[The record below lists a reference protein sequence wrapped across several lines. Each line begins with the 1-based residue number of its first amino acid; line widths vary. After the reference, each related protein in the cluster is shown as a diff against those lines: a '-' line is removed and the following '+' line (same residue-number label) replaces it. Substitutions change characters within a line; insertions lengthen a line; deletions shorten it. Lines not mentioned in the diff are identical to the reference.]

1 MHEARRK
8 ATTLGQTE
16 LLASIDKDLR
26 VLEPASEPAMRV
38 ARRTIP
44 WLLLLAALSAL
55 GASPGRHRPRLAPTF
70 TDVASS
76 AGIRFRHLS
85 GSPEKNYI
93 FEAKGGGV
101 CLLDYDG
108 DGCLDI
114 YFVNGNTLED
124 VQRGV
129 VHPSALYR
137 ANRDGTYTDVTTSGR
152 RRRPRVG
159 AWGAPSATSTTT
171 GSPTST
177 CSG

>member
-1 MHEARRK
+1 M
-8 ATTLGQTE
+8 
-16 LLASIDKDLR
+16 
-26 VLEPASEPAMRV
+26 
-38 ARRTIP
+38 
-44 WLLLLAALSAL
+44 
-55 GASPGRHRPRLAPTF
+55 
-70 TDVASS
+70 ASS

-108 DGCLDI
+108 DGFLDI

-137 ANRDGTYTDVTTSGR
+137 AKR
-152 RRRPRVG
+152 
-159 AWGAPSATSTTT
+159 
-171 GSPTST
+171 
-177 CSG
+177 